1 MRYRKHAPCKCT
13 KIVLPS
19 LPRRTEMMHY
29 YFHGTLFISTMS
41 IRRKFYPITFG
52 YYCSYWYQKLLDVP
66 QREIRKQCPSSRKS
80 CWWRVMPGKL
90 YVATSIVALKWTSCT
105 GMFGVVTTKNL
116 FIVSS
121 LTLFPYF
128 SCLLFPNFIGDR
140 VNPRARHY
148 RYHSEWVCLKA
159 NIPPTLTARLFSF
172 IVVSFPSQRR
182 NLHIRS
188 VM

>member
-1 MRYRKHAPCKCT
+1 MHLASVRRSFFLLFPGEQRWCITTFTAPYLFLPCRYDESVT
-13 KIVLPS
+13 QFLS
-19 LPRRTEMMHY
+19 
-29 YFHGTLFISTMS
+29 S
-41 IRRKFYPITFG
+41 ITVVIG
-52 YYCSYWYQKLLDVP
+52 IKLLDVP
-66 QREIRKQCPSSRKS
+66 QRELRKQCPSSRKS
-80 CWWRVMPGKL
+80 CWWRVTPGKL

-105 GMFGVVTTKNL
+105 GMFGVVTIKNL